1 LKSIRHQSDA
11 RRPGLRR
18 IENLVLSACLAAG
31 CGVTSPL
38 FIAESDQPPDNTM
51 MGRGSAAHSDASATR
66 GMDGGTGSDS
76 VKVQQHGPRRPPPC
90 GTGSGCDPTD
100 LGGESC
106 NSLGLGSGQLLCD
119 STSCTF
125 AVGLCTGLGKLPPCG
140 SGVGCDPTN
149 FGTTTCE
156 TLGLTAGK
164 LACNAAA
171 CTLDTSG
178 CGTTTGTTGTI
189 GGLAGLFGATGTD
202 ADGGTTGGLFGGTA
216 GGGFFGGTA
225 GGGLFGG
232 TAGGGF
238 FGGTAGGGLF
248 GAGAG
253 N

>member
-1 LKSIRHQSDA
+1 MKSIRQKFDA
-11 RRPGLRR
+11 CRPGLRR
-18 IENLVLSACLAAG
+18 IESLVLGLCFAAG

-38 FIAESDQPPDNTM
+38 FIAESDQPPDDNT
-51 MGRGSAAHSDASATR
+51 MGRGNSTDASAR
-66 GMDGGTGSDS
+66 GMDGGAGSG
-76 VKVQQHGPRRPPPC
+76 KVQPAGPRRAPPC

-140 SGVGCDPTN
+140 SGVGCDPNN

-156 TLGLTAGK
+156 TLGLTAGE

-178 CGTTTGTTGTI
+178 CGTGMVGTI
-189 GGLAGLFGATGTD
+189 GGLNGLFGATGD

-225 GGGLFGG
+225 GGGFFGG

-238 FGGTAGGGLF
+238 FG
-248 GAGAG
+248 AGAG